1 LYEWSRNQRKH
12 YLNGTRGKTPAL
24 LPKRIERLRSIGFEL
39 DPTGAHGQNDAF
51 DDKRWVAMFEGLREF
66 HQKHGTF
73 AVPAGYLCD
82 GRSLHEWMRHQR
94 KQYSLTMKKAG
105 RAALSSERIE
115 RLMSIGFD
123 LDPTGRRQ
131 DKRNEDERWEVMVQ
145 GLLEYKKKNGTFR
158 LPEGYFHDGRN
169 LFSWA
174 HNQRRLYAN
183 LLRNRPPVLLPERIK
198 RLTEIG
204 FALSPRRSAE
214 FSSSGS
220 SKKRKS
226 SSPPRVQVDFGP
238 SAAYAEP
245 RRQSSRSF
253 YKPRTQNGL
262 PLTPTRL
269 ASAAATRHLAMQAL
283 ARYQRMSV
291 EEREQWQNQPNSF

>member
-82 GRSLHEWMRHQR
+82 GKNLQEWMRHQR
-94 KQYSLTMKKAG
+94 KQYSQTMKKAG
-105 RAALSSERIE
+105 RRTLSLQRID
-115 RLMSIGFD
+115 RLLSIGFD

-131 DKRNEDERWEVMVQ
+131 DKRNDQERWEVMVQ
-145 GLLEYKKKNGTFR
+145 GLLDFRERTGTFR
-158 LPEGYFHDGRN
+158 VPEGYLYDGRN

-174 HNQRRLYAN
+174 HNQRRLYGNHLKGKQPSLLVKRMERLLEIGYLPSPHRSLELVPAN
-183 LLRNRPPVLLPERIK
+183 WKPPPLALDPGLITLQSSTEASSETSAATDVAVAYL
-198 RLTEIG
+198 LTE
-204 FALSPRRSAE
+204 P
-214 FSSSGS
+214 
-220 SKKRKS
+220 
-226 SSPPRVQVDFGP
+226 
-238 SAAYAEP
+238 
-245 RRQSSRSF
+245 
-253 YKPRTQNGL
+253 
-262 PLTPTRL
+262 
-269 ASAAATRHLAMQAL
+269 AAAISERTSSVSATDLFL
-283 ARYQRMSV
+283 ARRAVCTYQSMTPQ
-291 EEREQWQNQPNSF
+291 ERSQLLERSTSL